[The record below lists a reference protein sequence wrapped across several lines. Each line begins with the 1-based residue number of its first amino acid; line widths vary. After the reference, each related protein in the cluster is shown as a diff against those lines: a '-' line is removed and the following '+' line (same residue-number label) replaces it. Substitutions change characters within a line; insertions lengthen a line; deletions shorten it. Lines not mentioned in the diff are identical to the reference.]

1 MTDVLALVQDL
12 CVALE
17 ADYSKNGACAAW
29 NSRKYV
35 VETGRKYLK
44 VIMVETATGG
54 RSVHAFVD
62 KSNGLLFKAAS
73 WNAPAKGARYD
84 LKQGTPAVDWAGGYL
99 YRQGEKCCFI
109 ATNYLFY

>member
-1 MTDVLALVQDL
+1 MTDVVSLTKALCD
-12 CVALE
+12 ALE
-17 ADYSKNGACAAW
+17 ADYSKNGACASW

-44 VIMVETATGG
+44 VIMVEDSTGS

-73 WNAPAKGARYD
+73 WNAPAKGARFD
-84 LKQGTPAVDWAGGYL
+84 LKNGVPAVDWAGGYL
-99 YRQGEKCCFI
+99 YR
-109 ATNYLFY
+109 

>member
-1 MTDVLALVQDL
+1 MQDVTYEGLAVNECYTLTQAL
-12 CVALE
+12 CEALE
-17 ADYSKNGACAAW
+17 ADYSKNGACASW

-44 VIMVETATGG
+44 VVMVETSTGN

-73 WNAPAKGARYD
+73 WNAPAKGARFD
-84 LKQGTPAVDWAGGYL
+84 LKQGIPAVDWAGGYL
-99 YRQGEKCCFI
+99 YR
-109 ATNYLFY
+109 